1 MASGTLLDTCAALW
15 LSARAPM
22 ASSALV
28 AMSLAAEEGR
38 LFISPITAWE
48 VGNLCARERLTLHM
62 DPLQWFETMLAQP
75 GISLAP
81 LAPEILV
88 ASTQLPGDVHKDP
101 ADRIVIATAR
111 VLDVPVVT
119 LDGPILTY
127 ADQGH
132 VEAIP
137 C

>member
-1 MASGTLLDTCAALW
+1 MALGTLLDTCAALW

-22 ASSALV
+22 ASRALA

-48 VGNLCARERLTLHM
+48 VGNLCARGRLTLHLE
-62 DPLQWFETMLAQP
+62 PLQWFETMLAQP
-75 GISLAP
+75 GIAVAP
-81 LAPEILV
+81 LTPEILV

-111 VLDVPVVT
+111 FLGLPVVT
-119 LDGPILTY
+119 RDGPILAY

>member
-81 LAPEILV
+81 LTPRYWWRRRSFRV
-88 ASTQLPGDVHKDP
+88 TST
-101 ADRIVIATAR
+101 RIPPTVSSSRRR
-111 VLDVPVVT
+111 VYST
-119 LDGPILTY
+119 
-127 ADQGH
+127 
-132 VEAIP
+132 
-137 C
+137 CRW